1 MIVQRNMS
9 FVRCFLY
16 CFSLRI
22 PPSVS
27 LVPRSPYLR
36 STVAQKANIAVGVCL
51 LATLVFWWSVYNYL
65 PSHIAYLARR
75 LSYYIHGDENAAIFG
90 TLSAGW
96 WAVVKRELGLVGRL
110 YRGVWDNR
118 FGWENTMEN
127 GNVKVDH

>member
-1 MIVQRNMS
+1 MIRPS
-9 FVRCFLY
+9 IS
-16 CFSLRI
+16 SLN
-22 PPSVS
+22 PSGP
-27 LVPRSPYLR
+27 LL
-36 STVAQKANIAVGVCL
+36 TKHTKTTVGVCL

-118 FGWENTMEN
+118 FGWENTIEN
-127 GNVKVDH
+127 GNVKVDL